1 MAAPAWN
8 FRGVALLAVLPP
20 EHRSA
25 ARARRG
31 ALGGVADRGRVP
43 LAVFM
48 EQDDPINGL
57 IAVLEQ
63 LKAEAAHL
71 MAGLYFAQ
79 RISFQS

>member
-1 MAAPAWN
+1 
-8 FRGVALLAVLPP
+8 
-20 EHRSA
+20 
-25 ARARRG
+25 
-31 ALGGVADRGRVP
+31 
-43 LAVFM
+43 M

>member
-1 MAAPAWN
+1 MAAPARN

-43 LAVFM
+43 LAA
-48 EQDDPINGL
+48 QPTGAL
-57 IAVLEQ
+57 L
-63 LKAEAAHL
+63 AAGRRL
-71 MAGLYFAQ
+71 PALQGTQ
-79 RISFQS
+79 CQNSF